1 MYNFSYIMISKKEC
15 YAFAKAYII
24 SPLCILMFIVTTS
37 LCAQEASI
45 GVLSKKEAMQQ
56 MLENNFGIQV
66 TEKNIEIAEN
76 NADILNS
83 RYLPSVFGLAGAN
96 WDRTSSVTD
105 FSADENGNVRE
116 ANIINGAETT
126 RYNASINI
134 DWTLFDGLNRYYS
147 YKQLKE
153 RYNLTQLEARETI
166 EITTT
171 QLFSVYYEVARL
183 QENIVNLE
191 EALAIS
197 QRRLL
202 RAEYQFEYGQV
213 NKLEILNAEVDIV
226 TDSTNILNARQSLR
240 NVQRD
245 LNVVLAREIEDLKR
259 VDTTVTFV
267 SPLLIDSYIEK
278 ATENNVSLLQAE
290 QNIILSNYDRKIAK
304 GLFLPTIGLTG
315 SYGWNRSNNPASA
328 FFPSTTNNSDGL
340 SAGASLRWN
349 LFNGGTSVTS
359 IKNAKINLESQELLK
374 KQLTQEMKR
383 DIANAL
389 GNYKN
394 ALTIYHLQEKN
405 VATSK
410 ANFDRSN
417 ERFKLG
423 QVTSIEFRQA
433 QLNLLNAQT
442 AKNAAKYT
450 AKLAEINLLQLTGQL
465 LNVDF

>member
-1 MYNFSYIMISKKEC
+1 MISKNEF

-24 SPLCILMFIVTTS
+24 SPLYVLLFIGITNTG
-37 LCAQEASI
+37 LYAQEESI
-45 GVLSKKEAMQQ
+45 GVLSKKVAMQQ

-66 TEKNIEIAEN
+66 TEKNLEIAEN
-76 NADILNS
+76 NTDILNS
-83 RYLPSVFGLAGAN
+83 GYLPSVFALAGAN
-96 WDRTSSVTD
+96 WDRTTSITN
-105 FSADENGNVRE
+105 FSADANGVVRDDNVIR
-116 ANIINGAETT
+116 GAETT
-126 RYNASINI
+126 RYNASINV
-134 DWTLFDGLNRYYS
+134 DWTLFDGLDRYYS

-153 RYNLTQLEARETI
+153 QYNLTELQARNTI
-166 EITTT
+166 ETTTT

-191 EALAIS
+191 QALAIS

-245 LNVVLAREIEDLKR
+245 LNVVLAREIEDLKK

-267 SPLLIDSYIEK
+267 STLLIDSYIKK

-290 QNIILSNYDRKIAK
+290 QNIILSDYDRKIAK

-340 SAGASLRWN
+340 AAGASLRWD
-349 LFNGGTSVTS
+349 LFNGGSAVTS
-359 IKNAKINLESQELLK
+359 LKNAKINLESQELFK
-374 KQLTQEMKR
+374 KQLAQEVKR
-383 DIANAL
+383 DIANAR

-394 ALTIYHLQEKN
+394 ALTIYRLQEQN

-417 ERFKLG
+417 ERFKVG

-450 AKLAEINLLQLTGQL
+450 AKVAEINLLQLTGQL